1 MDTVTAIVTILL
13 QGAADRA
20 AAPAAYDDPSEAAS
34 RRALDGAAANVLR
47 ALAVHVAAETKHFPD
62 DDPAEAIDRMAAAA
76 SAVCRRTGERL
87 RSLRGARA

>member
-20 AAPAAYDDPSEAAS
+20 ASPAAYDDPAEEAS
-34 RRALDGAAANVLR
+34 RRALDAAASSVLR
-47 ALAVHVAAETKHFPD
+47 ALAVHVAAEAKHFPD
-62 DDPAEAIDRMAAAA
+62 DDPAEAIDRMSSAA